1 MVKDEMAMLLY
12 KWSLFVIYNLG
23 YYHTMRFKHLKE
35 NILGISS
42 KMLSQTLKKLDN
54 QKVINREV
62 FAEVPPRVEYNLT
75 DYGIRLT
82 EKVLDLNQWFLE
94 NYNSDK

>member
-1 MVKDEMAMLLY
+1 
-12 KWSLFVIYNLG
+12 
-23 YYHTMRFKHLKE
+23 
-35 NILGISS
+35 
-42 KMLSQTLKKLDN
+42 MLSQTLKKLDN